1 MERLPSIVAIQKGSS
16 PAQRTA
22 CISHF
27 NCFQLLGSL
36 NILIFSLSSK
46 DVEDVECSRSSWHK
60 LLQGA
65 AILLICV
72 SLCACA
78 PVGPDYEP
86 PATQSP
92 GQWQEL
98 SHDISPLADR
108 QTGQWWT
115 LLGDPLL
122 DSLVIRATLLNNDLR
137 VAEARIREARAQR
150 IIAAATTSV
159 AATGEATKSRRSAN
173 VSSSSSSN
181 RNLFQLGFDADWE
194 LDVFGGVR
202 RAKEA
207 AEANL
212 AASRE
217 DLRDVLVSLQAEVVR
232 VYVELRGAQM
242 RLATTRSSIAGQQ
255 KTVDLVKGRFEV
267 GFGNELDLVQA
278 QTQLSLTESQIP
290 SLDNSVSQSMHQLAL
305 LLGQTPEQLIA
316 ELTPPDKIPSIP
328 AEIPI
333 DLPSDLLRQRPDI
346 RAAERR
352 LAAATAEIG
361 VSTAELFPKFSLA
374 GLLGLQSSSL
384 SDLFTSGS
392 HYWSIGPVLNLNL
405 FDQGKARAGIEI
417 SKARRDAALAT
428 YQQTVLI
435 AFVEVENGLVAF
447 QSEQKTLRI
456 LHEAVTSGE
465 KAVTIANGLYET
477 GLADFLNV
485 LQSELAL
492 YQSQDQLVQSN
503 QRLAL
508 AMVSLFKALGGGA
521 QAQSPGNPVPAAGA
535 GSSPAPPKT
544 PFTQ

>member
-1 MERLPSIVAIQKGSS
+1 ML
-16 PAQRTA
+16 
-22 CISHF
+22 ISVF
-27 NCFQLLGSL
+27 
-36 NILIFSLSSK
+36 
-46 DVEDVECSRSSWHK
+46 
-60 LLQGA
+60 
-65 AILLICV
+65 
-72 SLCACA
+72 LCACA

-86 PATQSP
+86 PATQTP
-92 GQWQEL
+92 KQWQEL
-98 SHDISPLADR
+98 SRDITPRANR
-108 QTGQWWT
+108 QPGRWWT

-122 DSLVIRATLLNNDLR
+122 DSLVVRATYFNNDLKI
-137 VAEARIREARAQR
+137 AEARIREARAQR
-150 IIAAATTSV
+150 IIAAATGSV
-159 AATGEATKSRRSAN
+159 AATGEATKSKRSAN
-173 VSSSSSSN
+173 VSSSSSGN
-181 RNLFQLGFDADWE
+181 RDLFQLGFDANWE

-217 DLRDVLVSLQAEVVR
+217 DLQNVLVSLQAEVVR
-232 VYVELRGAQM
+232 VYIELRGAQM

-255 KTVDLVKGRFEV
+255 KTVDLVRGRYQV

-278 QTQLSLTESQIP
+278 QTQLSLTKSQIP
-290 SLDNSVSQSMHQLAL
+290 SLENTVRQSMHQLAL
-305 LLGQTPEQLIA
+305 LLGQTPEKLLA
-316 ELTPPDKIPSIP
+316 ELTPPEDIPRIP

-346 RAAERR
+346 QAAEQR

-384 SDLFTSGS
+384 SELFTSGS
-392 HYWSIGPVLNLNL
+392 RYWSIGPVVNLRL

-417 SKARRDAALAT
+417 SEARRDAALAT
-428 YQQTVLI
+428 YQQTVLS
-435 AFVEVENGLVAF
+435 AFVEVEDALVAF
-447 QSEQKTLRI
+447 RNEQTTLQI

-465 KAVTIANGLYET
+465 RAVTIANGLYET

-492 YQSQDQLVQSN
+492 YQSQDRLVQSN

-508 AMVSLFKALGGGA
+508 AMVSLFKALGGGG
-521 QAQSPGNPVPAAGA
+521 QELNPGEPIPAAGPN
-535 GSSPAPPKT
+535 SSQVPPKT
-544 PFTQ
+544 PFTR